1 MLQVKAHLDHSKVC
15 EGMGV
20 FLDENIVKNTIVSE
34 DNSFFTVV
42 FSGKEI
48 DDLPPYIKKRINEMN
63 HFWIDSIGDWRF
75 SLDDDRFICHSSF
88 PNVKPSDH
96 NQTRWVASMDID
108 SGTELTCD
116 YRLLMPHRDQLP

>member
-48 DDLPPYIKKRINEMN
+48 HDLPLHIKKRINEMN
-63 HFWIDSIGDWRF
+63 HFWI

-88 PNVKPSDH
+88 PNVKPSDD
-96 NQTRWVASMDID
+96 NQTRWVASMDIA